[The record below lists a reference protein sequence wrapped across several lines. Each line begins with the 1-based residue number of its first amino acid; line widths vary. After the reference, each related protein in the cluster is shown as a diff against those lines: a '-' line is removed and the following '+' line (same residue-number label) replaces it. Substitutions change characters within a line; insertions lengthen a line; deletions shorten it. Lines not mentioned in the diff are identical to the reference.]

1 MHKQNAIIYYRQ
13 KQATGGSNWT
23 QLSCA
28 AGQPS
33 PSPNFPAG
41 FYLLQIHVTKICI
54 VVLEYRRK
62 GIKGTHEKSYYSAWF
77 LVSGN
82 QWWQFQIKVL
92 CSSKM
97 RIYSTG
103 KSKQNAQAKCD
114 YILQAKA
121 SNRRVELNPT
131 VMRRRP
137 TITITQ
143 FSCWFLPST
152 DPRHQNLYCGSR
164 ISKEGNQR
172 NTREII
178 LFCLVLGQR

>member
-1 MHKQNAIIYYRQ
+1 MKCHTMKFHSMTKNCH
-13 KQATGGSNWT
+13 TM
-23 QLSCA
+23 
-28 AGQPS
+28 
-33 PSPNFPAG
+33 NFHSMKFHSISFHTLFLILFSRTTSHFFLG
-41 FYLLQIHVTKICI
+41 WL
-54 VVLEYRRK
+54 VV
-62 GIKGTHEKSYYSAWF
+62 
-77 LVSGN
+77 N
-82 QWWQFQIKVL
+82 KVL